1 STRVTGSAQG
11 SAPGHGL
18 ARCAAADRS
27 PGHRDRQPPHAVTGA
42 CALTPKGDRDF
53 ASEVDLDV
61 ERALRSFLTAET
73 PDIGF
78 LGEEEGSTRSE
89 AERQWILDPIDGTVN
104 FIRAL
109 PLCGVSLA
117 LVEAG
122 KPVI

>member
-1 STRVTGSAQG
+1 M
-11 SAPGHGL
+11 
-18 ARCAAADRS
+18 
-27 PGHRDRQPPHAVTGA
+27 
-42 CALTPKGDRDF
+42 
-53 ASEVDLDV
+53 

-104 FIRAL
+104 FTRAL

-122 KPVI
+122 KPVIGVIELPFLGNL